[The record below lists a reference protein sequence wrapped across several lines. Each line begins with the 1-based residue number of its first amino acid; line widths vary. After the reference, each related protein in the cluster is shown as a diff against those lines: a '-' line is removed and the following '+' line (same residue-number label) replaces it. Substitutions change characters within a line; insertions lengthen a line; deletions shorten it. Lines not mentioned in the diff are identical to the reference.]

1 MTDREF
7 SIQPEDLLRWFRQGA
22 DTNMLSDL
30 LGVPESKIANML
42 ARAREDE
49 RNQAD
54 PSFPS
59 KRQPPVENN

>member
-22 DTNMLSDL
+22 DTAMLSDL
-30 LGVPESKIANML
+30 LGAPESKIANML

-49 RNQAD
+49 RNKID
-54 PSFPS
+54 TPLPSQ
-59 KRQPPVENN
+59 REPPVADE